1 MFSTTS
7 TSYNKPQCKWHWNG
21 SLLMVTWPE
30 LLLGSYKLYLLVA
43 YLSSTCSGFQPGWC
57 KTWSFRERQS
67 EVTPVAS
74 TNTKYGLT
82 NTNGSD
88 ILDIGVLFW
97 ILVTIT
103 ALLAHIY
110 LYQSVFLFGVGLF
123 VSIQLEWSKPLCHCI
138 RFREQSKRSKWFL
151 HSDTKQVHKHNTAV
165 NTHSASYWYELL
177 VLQ

>member
-88 ILDIGVLFW
+88 ILDIFILDFGYNYSVACTHISLSIGVSFRCW
-97 ILVTIT
+97 FVCFYPTGMEQTLVS
-103 ALLAHIY
+103 LHK
-110 LYQSVFLFGVGLF
+110 
-123 VSIQLEWSKPLCHCI
+123 VSRAI
-138 RFREQSKRSKWFL
+138 
-151 HSDTKQVHKHNTAV
+151 
-165 NTHSASYWYELL
+165 
-177 VLQ
+177 